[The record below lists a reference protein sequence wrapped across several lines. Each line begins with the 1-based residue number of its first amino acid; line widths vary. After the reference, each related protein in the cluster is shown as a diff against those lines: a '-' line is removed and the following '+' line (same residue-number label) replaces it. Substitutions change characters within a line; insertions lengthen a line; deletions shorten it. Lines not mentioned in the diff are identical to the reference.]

1 MQAAEVTIYTT
12 TYCGYCAMA
21 KRLLAQ
27 KQVQF
32 TEINVEGRDDLR
44 AWLVEASGQR
54 TVPQIFINGRSVG
67 GFTELSAL
75 DKKGELDARLAEA
88 PAAGAPAM
96 PR

>member
-32 TEINVEGRDDLR
+32 TEINVEDRDDLR

-54 TVPQIFINGRSVG
+54 TVPQIFINGSSVG
-67 GFTELSAL
+67 GFTDLSAL

-88 PAAGAPAM
+88 PGAGAPAM